1 MPRFP
6 KSSAF
11 KMKGA
16 PYKKTTDPLA
26 RTQIVDPSGNP
37 VSSNPI
43 VEKTSTSSSGS
54 SLSSS
59 SSKKPGWGQKLK
71 KATKSITKRGLI
83 AGLSAAAVYHGTKF
97 YQQRFSKSGR
107 KYRKQLEKLLE
118 ETKKKKTNE

>member
-59 SSKKPGWGQKLK
+59 KKPGWGQKLK

-83 AGLSAAAVYHGTKF
+83 AGLGAAAVYHGTKF

>member
-43 VEKTSTSSSGS
+43 VEKQSTSSS
-54 SLSSS
+54 SSS
-59 SSKKPGWGQKLK
+59 SSKKPSWGQRWK
-71 KATKSITKRGLI
+71 KRIKTTSKRGLI
-83 AGLSAAAVYHGTKF
+83 AAGIGAAVYHGTKL
-97 YQQRFSKSGR
+97 YQERFSKSGR
-107 KYRKQLEKLLE
+107 KYKEQLKKL
-118 ETKKKKTNE
+118 KKSSSNE